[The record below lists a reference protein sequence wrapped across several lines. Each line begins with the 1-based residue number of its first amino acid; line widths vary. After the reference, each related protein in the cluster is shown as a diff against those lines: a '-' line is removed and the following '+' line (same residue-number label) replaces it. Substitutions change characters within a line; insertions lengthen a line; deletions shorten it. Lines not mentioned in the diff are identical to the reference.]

1 MAECLVIC
9 PADTDHLVLVMAP
22 FRRNRVDADGR
33 LTLRHNSRLHHIG
46 IGRRWSGTNV
56 LILARDLG
64 GRIITQTTENSS
76 ASSPSTH
83 PATTSPRRQGCEL

>member
-22 FRRNRVDADGR
+22 FRRDRVDADGR

-46 IGRRWSGTNV
+46 IGRRWAGTKV
-56 LILARDLG
+56 LILARDLEL
-64 GRIITQTTENSS
+64 RIITQHDGELIRQLTLD
-76 ASSPSTH
+76 PSRDYQ
-83 PATTSPRRQGCEL
+83 PQAPKV